1 VGCHCLLQIIA
12 PVSGKS
18 RGIPASG
25 MAKPRCSKYAEVAL
39 PTQCL
44 CLPLNCGS
52 LQWKNVCQQLQ
63 VYVTLKAMI
72 SEGETLS
79 LSLPVFKY

>member
-1 VGCHCLLQIIA
+1 
-12 PVSGKS
+12 
-18 RGIPASG
+18 

-52 LQWKNVCQQLQ
+52 LQWKNVCQHLQ
-63 VYVTLKAMI
+63 VYVTLKARDLRRRD
-72 SEGETLS
+72 SVS
-79 LSLPVFKY
+79 LSPSFQILNLRENNNSYDDYFKEGVSVL